1 MQIEAINTQ
10 QDYED
15 FCDFIESGAYKKLD
29 INAPY
34 VIADSIKFIIAKQFS
49 FVFEDI
55 VAYVTGTPKAVVKE
69 NPIGM
74 RSPISTKPRSK
85 AKVTEKVELIPKN
98 VVTVS
103 GIPFNIY

>member
-15 FCDFIESGAYKKLD
+15 FCDFIESGKYKSILEISNAYIIID
-29 INAPY
+29 
-34 VIADSIKFIIAKQFS
+34 DSKFIFDNKFKFVYQDMIVFVSGTVPKEAPAKK
-49 FVFEDI
+49 E
-55 VAYVTGTPKAVVKE
+55 PK
-69 NPIGM
+69 
-74 RSPISTKPRSK
+74 K
-85 AKVTEKVELIPKN
+85 AKITEKVQLIPTN

>member
-10 QDYED
+10 EDYED
-15 FCDFIESGAYKKLD
+15 FCNFIESGDYKKLD

-34 VIADSIKFIIAKQFS
+34 IVADNVKFIIAKPYS

-55 VAYVTGTPKAVVKE
+55 VAYVTGTPQKE
-69 NPIGM
+69 ATAKKEP
-74 RSPISTKPRSK
+74 KK
-85 AKVTEKVELIPKN
+85 AKVIEKVELIPKN

>member
-15 FCDFIESGAYKKLD
+15 FCDFIESGDYKKLD
-29 INAPY
+29 ITAPY
-34 VIADSIKFIIAKQFS
+34 VIADNIKFVIAKQFNY
-49 FVFEDI
+49 VFEDI
-55 VAYVTGTPKAVVKE
+55 VAYVTGTPQKE
-69 NPIGM
+69 TPAKKVA
-74 RSPISTKPRSK
+74 TKT
-85 AKVTEKVELIPKN
+85 KVTEKVELISKN

>member
-15 FCDFIESGAYKKLD
+15 FCDFIESGKYKSIVEISNAYIIID
-29 INAPY
+29 
-34 VIADSIKFIIAKQFS
+34 DIKFIFDNKFKFVYQDMIDFVSGTVPKQAPAKK
-49 FVFEDI
+49 E
-55 VAYVTGTPKAVVKE
+55 PK
-69 NPIGM
+69 
-74 RSPISTKPRSK
+74 K
-85 AKVTEKVELIPKN
+85 AKIAEKVQLILTN